1 MLIKL
6 AKGVATGNLKNLLWL
21 PNLQQF
27 ISRLYGLCFLD
38 FGLFGVAFYRLLSQS
53 FSQAEPQASSI
64 CYVFHDSSYFTF
76 ESNLHLVA

>member
-38 FGLFGVAFYRLLSQS
+38 FGLFGVALYRLLSQS
-53 FSQAEPQASSI
+53 FSQAEYLIRAASFIDLLCLS
-64 CYVFHDSSYFTF
+64 
-76 ESNLHLVA
+76 